1 MAITDLTGTTWRL
14 NEVPIVSQNFSL
26 STIFFTSNNNDYVA
40 IVGTPTS
47 PGNYIL
53 IYSAQSGSGD
63 PDVTVYNTSAGGWN
77 TTGGADYRTIVISED
92 QHGQTGV
99 TNPMI
104 IAWLEANAVQVIPPV
119 VISYNGNTIA
129 TIDTSGTEILDTAG
143 TYMIDDISIE
153 YTASGGTDISD
164 TTATASDVLT
174 GKYFYTAA
182 GVKTQGS
189 IPIYTGANTPG

>member
-14 NEVPIVSQNFSL
+14 NDVPLVSQSFQY
-26 STIFFTSNNNDYVA
+26 TIFYTANNGNYVA
-40 IVGTPTS
+40 FVGIPTS
-47 PGNYIL
+47 PGNYMIT
-53 IYSAQSGSGD
+53 YATQTGSSD
-63 PDVTVYNTSAGGWN
+63 PSVTAYNTSTGGWN

-99 TNPMI
+99 TNPTF

-129 TIDTSGTEILDTAG
+129 TINTASTEILDTAG

-164 TTATASDVLT
+164 TTATASDVVT
-174 GKYFYTAA
+174 GKYFYTSA
-182 GVKTQGS
+182 GVRTQGT
-189 IPIYTGANTPG
+189 ITTYTGANHSD